1 MGHQINSSQQKR
13 IISKGDAYELLPEMP
28 VADLILTDPPYNISQ
43 DNNFNTMSDRQ
54 GLDFGEWDKGFDDL
68 SWLELAV
75 DRLSRN
81 GSIIV
86 FCSVRRISYIIK
98 KLESLGLE
106 YKDTIRWVKP
116 NPMPRNRDRRY
127 VVDAEYAV
135 WCARGKWTFNRLS
148 DKYDRPEIVCSA
160 PSKRLHPTQKP
171 IQLMEDL
178 IRRHS
183 NVGDTVL
190 DPFMGSGTTA
200 RVARKLN
207 RHFVGFELNT
217 EYCKIIEKKIQV
229 SNDLFY

>member
-1 MGHQINSSQQKR
+1 MEHQTNPSQQKR
-13 IISKGDAYELLPEMP
+13 TISKGDAYELLPEMP

-43 DNNFNTMSDRQ
+43 DNNFNTMSNRH

-68 SWLELAV
+68 LWLELAV
-75 DRLSRN
+75 DRLSKN

-86 FCSVRRISYIIK
+86 FCSVRRISCIIE

-127 VVDAEYAV
+127 VVDAECAV

-148 DKYDRPEIVCSA
+148 DKYDRPEIVCAA

-171 IQLMEDL
+171 DFLMETL
-178 IRRHS
+178 IARHS
-183 NVGDTVL
+183 NPGDMVL
-190 DPFMGSGTTA
+190 DPFMGSGTTG
-200 RVARKLN
+200 VAAKKLGRK
-207 RHFVGFELNT
+207 FCG
-217 EYCKIIEKKIQV
+217 IEKDAGYFAAARDRLQ
-229 SNDLFY
+229 

>member
-1 MGHQINSSQQKR
+1 MEHQANPSQQKR
-13 IISKGDAYELLPEMP
+13 IISKGDAYELLPKMP

-43 DNNFNTMSDRQ
+43 DNNFSTMKSAKRQ

-68 SWLELAV
+68 LWLELAV
-75 DRLSRN
+75 DRLSKN

-86 FCSVRRISYIIK
+86 FCSVKRISYIIE

-148 DKYDRPEIVCSA
+148 DKYGRPEIVCAA

-171 IQLMEDL
+171 DFLMETL
-178 IRRHS
+178 IARHS
-183 NVGDTVL
+183 NPGDMVL
-190 DPFMGSGTTA
+190 DPFMGSGTTG
-200 RVARKLN
+200 VAAKKLGRK
-207 RHFVGFELNT
+207 FCG
-217 EYCKIIEKKIQV
+217 IEKDAGYFAAARDRLQ
-229 SNDLFY
+229 

>member
-1 MGHQINSSQQKR
+1 MLTAL
-13 IISKGDAYELLPEMP
+13 GDAYVMLPKMP

-43 DNNFNTMSDRQ
+43 DNNFSTMKSAKRQ

-75 DRLSRN
+75 DRLSKN

-98 KLESLGLE
+98 KLESLGLD

-148 DKYDRPEIVCSA
+148 DKYDRPEFVCPA
-160 PSKRLHPTQKP
+160 PSKRVHPTQKP
-171 IQLMEDL
+171 VELMEQL
-178 IRRHS
+178 IKRHT
-183 NVGDTVL
+183 NVGDIVL
-190 DPFMGSGTTA
+190 DPFMGSGTTG
-200 RVARKLN
+200 VAAKKLGRK
-207 RHFVGFELNT
+207 FCG
-217 EYCKIIEKKIQV
+217 IEKDSDYFLIAQDRLQL
-229 SNDLFY
+229 SI

>member
-1 MGHQINSSQQKR
+1 MFTAL
-13 IISKGDAYELLPEMP
+13 GDAYELLPEMP
-28 VADLILTDPPYNISQ
+28 VADLILTDPPYNISR

-75 DRLSRN
+75 DRLSKN

-86 FCSVRRISYIIK
+86 FCSVRRISYIIE
-98 KLESLGLE
+98 KLESLGLK

-148 DKYDRPEIVCSA
+148 DKYDRPEIVCA
-160 PSKRLHPTQKP
+160 TPSKRLHPTQKP
-171 IQLMEDL
+171 VQLMENL
-178 IRRHS
+178 ISRHS
-183 NVGDTVL
+183 NVEDIVL
-190 DPFMGSGTTA
+190 DPFMGSGTTG
-200 RVARKLN
+200 VAAMKLGRK
-207 RHFVGFELNT
+207 FYG
-217 EYCKIIEKKIQV
+217 IEKDAKFFGVAQDRMAAY
-229 SNDLFY
+229 SKL